1 MAAKKVMRAISYTLI
16 SIGFILAAAA
26 EGFCIGL
33 LLSIVI
39 LSLFFHDAFSG
50 DFVGPGLFMGVMIVV
65 CTFLSALFQVPLLWE
80 KVRPQ
85 LTKAGAVRSSD

>member
-39 LSLFFHDAFSG
+39 LLLFFHGDAFADSIG
-50 DFVGPGLFMGVMIVV
+50 AGFLIMGMIVV
-65 CTFLSALFQVPLLWE
+65 CTFLSALFQLPLLWE
-80 KVRPQ
+80 KVRPE
-85 LTKAGAVRSSD
+85 LTKAGAIRS